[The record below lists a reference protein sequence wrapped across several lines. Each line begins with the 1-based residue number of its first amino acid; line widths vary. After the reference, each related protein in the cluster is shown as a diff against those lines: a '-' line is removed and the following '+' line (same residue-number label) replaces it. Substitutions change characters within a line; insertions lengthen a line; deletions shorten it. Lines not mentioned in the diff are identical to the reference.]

1 MGQLK
6 LSSLEILGAQIPQKF
21 QHMLAVLRLLT
32 HQMCM
37 LNELFK
43 KCRQEN
49 LCEFPHILKQKK
61 QKKPTKIFTSQPHS
75 NPAE

>member
-37 LNELFK
+37 LNELLK
-43 KCRQEN
+43 KMQ
-49 LCEFPHILKQKK
+49 
-61 QKKPTKIFTSQPHS
+61 
-75 NPAE
+75 AEKAV

>member
-21 QHMLAVLRLLT
+21 QYMPAVLRLLT

-43 KCRQEN
+43 KMQAE
-49 LCEFPHILKQKK
+49 
-61 QKKPTKIFTSQPHS
+61 KPV
-75 NPAE
+75 